1 MVCTCIDMEE
11 LLASYPE
18 LQQKR
23 NIVSGAKSSHSTHS
37 PFISSSFP
45 LSLFQVQCSLSG
57 HEMPARLDVVRA
69 YVEGKKF
76 QKLKAENDFNFERLE
91 PFIKPSLKR
100 KWVEFSQSSYLCL
113 CPSILSLSVHPSGCG
128 VCCAGGSCSVAS
140 PTAT

>member
-1 MVCTCIDMEE
+1 MEE

-23 NIVSGAKSSHSTHS
+23 NIVSGAKSFHSTYS

-45 LSLFQVQCSLSG
+45 PSLSQVQCNLSG
-57 HEMPARLDVVRA
+57 HEMPELCR
-69 YVEGKKF
+69 YHVEGKKF

-113 CPSILSLSVHPSGCG
+113 CPSILSLSVRPSGCG
-128 VCCAGGSCSVAS
+128 VCCAGGSCSVPS